1 MRWSLLSGGRVRAV
15 AARSAALVLIVGL
28 AGCSEELIVRGNM
41 PDPEAT
47 ATIHPGE
54 TTREE
59 VAALLGSPSTISSFQ
74 DDVWYYIGQKQEQ
87 VAFFEPDVLERSIF
101 VVTFDEGD
109 TVQQTKLYTLED
121 GRVIDPVSRETP
133 TEGRELTVLQ
143 QLFGNLGKFPSSKLE
158 GGN

>member
-1 MRWSLLSGGRVRAV
+1 M
-15 AARSAALVLIVGL
+15 
-28 AGCSEELIVRGNM
+28 
-41 PDPEAT
+41 
-47 ATIHPGE
+47 
-54 TTREE
+54 
-59 VAALLGSPSTISSFQ
+59 
-74 DDVWYYIGQKQEQ
+74 
-87 VAFFEPDVLERSIF
+87 LERSIF